1 MLLMRN
7 KKDAALGF
15 IFVTLLIDS
24 IGFGIIIPIMPDL
37 IKEMIQADLSK
48 ASVYGGWLTFS
59 YAFMQFICAPIMGGL
74 SDKYGRR
81 VVLLCSLFG
90 FAIDYLFLALAPTIA
105 WLFVG
110 RIIAGMMGASFTT
123 ASAYI
128 ADISTPE
135 KRAQNFG
142 LIGAAFGLGFII
154 GPGIGGQLS
163 HFGLRFPF
171 YAAAGLALLNW
182 LYGFFIL
189 PESLSKENRREF
201 EWKRANPFGMIK
213 QLRKYPSLSG
223 LLISLILVYL
233 SAHAIQSTW
242 TFYSMEKFSW
252 TRETVGY
259 SLTFVG
265 VILASVQGGLI
276 RIIIPK
282 LGHQRS
288 AYVGLLLS
296 TAGLVLI
303 AFATQGWMMY
313 AFVIP
318 YALGGI
324 TGPSIQSI
332 ISQTIP
338 VNEQGEIQGALTSLM
353 SATSIIG
360 PVMMTYIFRYFTS
373 SVAPVIFPGAP
384 FIMAAILT
392 LTSAIIAYRNFK
404 GKPVFRR
411 A

>member
-1 MLLMRN
+1 MRN

-15 IFVTLLIDS
+15 IFITLLIDS
-24 IGFGIIIPIMPDL
+24 VGLGIIIPIMPDL
-37 IKEMIQADLSK
+37 IKGMIHDDLSK
-48 ASVYGGWLTFS
+48 ASVYGGWLTFA
-59 YAFMQFICAPIMGGL
+59 YAFMQFICAPVMGGL

-90 FAIDYLFLALAPTIA
+90 FGIDYLFLALAPSIG

-128 ADISTPE
+128 ADISSPE
-135 KRAQNFG
+135 KKAQNFG

-171 YAAAGLALLNW
+171 YAAAALALFNW

-189 PESLSKENRREF
+189 PESLPRENRREF
-201 EWKRANPFGMIK
+201 EWKRANPFGSLR
-213 QLRKYPSLSG
+213 QLFKYKTLNG
-223 LLISLILVYL
+223 LIIALIFVYIA
-233 SAHAIQSTW
+233 AHAIQSTW
-242 TFYSMEKFSW
+242 TFYSMEKFNW
-252 TRETVGY
+252 TPQAVGY

-265 VILASVQGGLI
+265 VILACVQGGLI
-276 RIIIPK
+276 RVIIPR
-282 LGHQRS
+282 LGQERS
-288 AYVGLLLS
+288 VYTGLLMTTL
-296 TAGLVLI
+296 GLILI

-313 AFVIP
+313 AFIIP

-324 TGPSIQSI
+324 TGPSIQAI
-332 ISQTIP
+332 ISEQIP
-338 VNEQGEIQGALTSLM
+338 KNEQGELQGALTSLM
-353 SATSIIG
+353 SATSIFG

-373 SVAPVIFPGAP
+373 NTAPVVFPGAP
-384 FIMAAILT
+384 FAVGAV
-392 LTSAIIAYRNFK
+392 LTSLSALIAYQQLRV
-404 GKPVFRR
+404 KPVFKI
-411 A
+411 